1 MIILTLLGIN
11 LKTHSNKKFSTQV
24 KAWIGYDFGN
34 SAFVT
39 TVAAA
44 FFPLFYLDFWAANI
58 DKIDAASYQSFALAA
73 SNIFLLFTAPLIG
86 SFSDISNS
94 TKSLFKTFV
103 LLGVIC
109 VAMLFF
115 IKSGSWMYA
124 LIFYA
129 LANYFFS
136 ASLVLYD
143 KILVLISTPDLFS
156 KISGYGYAWGYLGGG
171 ILFLVN
177 ALMTL
182 YPSSFGLE
190 SQADAIRWSFLSV
203 SVWWGVFS
211 IPLILTFKDVKTED
225 RQLSYFKN
233 FIESFKSV
241 FNTFKEI
248 SKYKKAFIF
257 LLAFFLYIDGVHTV
271 MYLASTFA
279 KNLGLENSA
288 IIVGLLIV
296 QFVAFPATLM
306 WSKIGERSGDIF
318 VISFSIILYILII
331 LFTTRLSSAVEFYLM
346 AALVGSVQ
354 GGIQASSRGYFA
366 KLIPEEK
373 AGEFFGL
380 FNTFGKAGAFMG
392 PLLVGF
398 FLLYFQDTTM
408 ALLPIIMLFIM
419 GGLLL
424 IKAR

>member
-1 MIILTLLGIN
+1 MISKP
-11 LKTHSNKKFSTQV
+11 KTKFSHQI
-24 KAWIGYDFGN
+24 KAWIAYDFGM

-39 TVAAA
+39 TVLAA
-44 FFPLFYLDFWAANI
+44 FFPIFYLDFWAVGVER
-58 DKIDAASYQSFALAA
+58 IDATSYQSFALAA
-73 SNIFLLFTAPLIG
+73 SNIVLLFTAPLIG
-86 SFSDISNS
+86 SYSDISNT
-94 TKSLFKTFV
+94 TKPLFRSFM

-115 IKSGSWMYA
+115 IQSGSWMYA
-124 LIFYA
+124 LVFYA

-143 KILVLISTPDLFS
+143 KILVLIASPDLFS

-171 ILFLVN
+171 ILFLIN

-190 SQADAIRWSFLSV
+190 SQSDAIRWSFLSV
-203 SVWWGVFS
+203 SVWWLVFT
-211 IPLILTFKDVKTED
+211 IPLLITYKDSQNNGQEISKYQKIL
-225 RQLSYFKN
+225 Q
-233 FIESFKSV
+233 SFNRLI
-241 FNTFKEI
+241 NTFKEI

-279 KNLGLENSA
+279 KNLGLDNSS
-288 IIVGLLIV
+288 IIIGLIIV
-296 QFVAFPATLM
+296 QFVAFPATIM
-306 WSKIGERSGDIF
+306 WSHIGERSGDFF
-318 VISFSIILYILII
+318 VISFSIILYIAII
-331 LFTTRLSSAVEFYLM
+331 LFTTQLSSAIEFYLM
-346 AALVGSVQ
+346 AASVGSVQ

-366 KLIPEEK
+366 KIIPQDK

-380 FNTFGKAGAFMG
+380 FNTFGKAGAFVG

-398 FLLYFQDTTM
+398 FLLYFQDITM
-408 ALLPIIMLFIM
+408 ALLPIIMLFIF

>member
-1 MIILTLLGIN
+1 MTSKS
-11 LKTHSNKKFSTQV
+11 KTKFSRQI
-24 KAWIGYDFGN
+24 KAWIAYDFGM

-39 TVAAA
+39 TVLAA
-44 FFPLFYLDFWAANI
+44 FFPIFYLDFWAAGVER
-58 DKIDAASYQSFALAA
+58 IDATSYQSFALAA
-73 SNIFLLFTAPLIG
+73 SNIVLLFTAPLIG
-86 SFSDISNS
+86 SYSDISNT
-94 TKSLFKTFV
+94 TKSLFRSFM

-115 IKSGSWMYA
+115 IQSGSWMYA
-124 LIFYA
+124 LVFYA

-143 KILVLISTPDLFS
+143 KILVLIASPDLFS

-171 ILFLVN
+171 ILFLIN

-190 SQADAIRWSFLSV
+190 SQSDAIRWSFLSV
-203 SVWWGVFS
+203 SVWWLVFT
-211 IPLILTFKDVKTED
+211 IPLLITYKDSQIDNLDIPKYKKIH
-225 RQLSYFKN
+225 Q
-233 FIESFKSV
+233 SFNRLI
-241 FNTFKEI
+241 NTFKEI
-248 SKYKKAFIF
+248 SKYRKAFIF

-279 KNLGLENSA
+279 KNLGLDNTS
-288 IIVGLLIV
+288 IIIGLIIV
-296 QFVAFPATLM
+296 QFVAFPATIM
-306 WSKIGERSGDIF
+306 WSHIGERSGDFF
-318 VISFSIILYILII
+318 VISFSIILYIAII
-331 LFTTRLSSAVEFYLM
+331 LFTTQLSSAIEFYLM
-346 AALVGSVQ
+346 AASVGSVQ

-366 KLIPEEK
+366 KIIPQDK

-380 FNTFGKAGAFMG
+380 FNTFGKAGAFIG

-398 FLLYFQDTTM
+398 FLLYFQDITM
-408 ALLPIIMLFIM
+408 ALLPIIMLFIF

>member
-1 MIILTLLGIN
+1 MISKP
-11 LKTHSNKKFSTQV
+11 KTKFSRQI
-24 KAWIGYDFGN
+24 KAWIAYDFGM

-39 TVAAA
+39 TVLAA
-44 FFPLFYLDFWAANI
+44 FFPIFYLDFWAVGVER
-58 DKIDAASYQSFALAA
+58 IDATSYQSFALAA
-73 SNIFLLFTAPLIG
+73 SNIVLLFTAPLIG
-86 SFSDISNS
+86 SYSDISNT
-94 TKSLFKTFV
+94 TKSLFRSFM

-115 IKSGSWMYA
+115 IQSGSWMYA
-124 LIFYA
+124 LVFYA

-143 KILVLISTPDLFS
+143 KILVLIASPDLFS

-171 ILFLVN
+171 ILFLIN

-190 SQADAIRWSFLSV
+190 SQSDAIRWSFLSV
-203 SVWWGVFS
+203 SVWWLVFT
-211 IPLILTFKDVKTED
+211 IPLLITYKDSQIDSLDIPKYKKIL
-225 RQLSYFKN
+225 Q
-233 FIESFKSV
+233 SFNRLI
-241 FNTFKEI
+241 NTFKEI
-248 SKYKKAFIF
+248 SKYRKAFIF

-279 KNLGLENSA
+279 KNLGLDNSS
-288 IIVGLLIV
+288 IIIGLIIV
-296 QFVAFPATLM
+296 QFVAFPATIM
-306 WSKIGERSGDIF
+306 WSHIGERSGDFF
-318 VISFSIILYILII
+318 VISFSIILYIAII
-331 LFTTRLSSAVEFYLM
+331 LFTTQLSSATEFYLM
-346 AALVGSVQ
+346 AASVGSVQ

-366 KLIPEEK
+366 KIIPQDK

-380 FNTFGKAGAFMG
+380 FNTFGKAGAFIG

-398 FLLYFQDTTM
+398 FLLYFQDITI
-408 ALLPIIMLFIM
+408 ALLPIIMLFIF

>member
-1 MIILTLLGIN
+1 
-11 LKTHSNKKFSTQV
+11 
-24 KAWIGYDFGN
+24 
-34 SAFVT
+34 
-39 TVAAA
+39 
-44 FFPLFYLDFWAANI
+44 
-58 DKIDAASYQSFALAA
+58 
-73 SNIFLLFTAPLIG
+73 
-86 SFSDISNS
+86 
-94 TKSLFKTFV
+94 
-103 LLGVIC
+103 
-109 VAMLFF
+109 MLVF

-143 KILVLISTPDLFS
+143 KILVLIASPDLFS

-171 ILFLVN
+171 TLFLVN

-190 SQADAIRWSFLSV
+190 SQADAIRWSFLTV
-203 SVWWGVFS
+203 SVWWLTFS
-211 IPLILTFKDVKTED
+211 IPLLISFKDSNVTKETIET
-225 RQLSYFKN
+225 N
-233 FIESFKSV
+233 TFISSLR
-241 FNTFKEI
+241 NIYTTFKEI
-248 SKYKKAFIF
+248 QKYKKAFIF

-271 MYLASTFA
+271 VYLASTFA

-288 IIVGLLIV
+288 IIIGLIIV
-296 QFVAFPATLM
+296 QFVAFPATIM
-306 WSKIGERSGDIF
+306 WSHIGERSGDIF
-318 VISFSIILYILII
+318 VISFSIILYIAII
-331 LFTTRLSSAVEFYLM
+331 LFTTKLSTAVEFYLM

-366 KLIPEEK
+366 KIIPQEK

-398 FLLYFQDTTM
+398 FLLHFQDTTM
-408 ALLPIIMLFIM
+408 ALLPIVMLFIC

-424 IKAR
+424 LKAR

>member
-1 MIILTLLGIN
+1 MISKS
-11 LKTHSNKKFSTQV
+11 KTKFSRQI
-24 KAWIGYDFGN
+24 KAWIAYDFGM

-39 TVAAA
+39 TVLAA
-44 FFPLFYLDFWAANI
+44 FFPIFYLDFWAANVER
-58 DKIDAASYQSFALAA
+58 IDATSYQSFALAA

-86 SFSDISNS
+86 SYSDISNS
-94 TKSLFKTFV
+94 TKSLFRSFM

-115 IKSGSWMYA
+115 IQSGSWMYA
-124 LIFYA
+124 LVFYA

-143 KILVLISTPDLFS
+143 KILILIASPDLFS

-171 ILFLVN
+171 ILFLIN

-190 SQADAIRWSFLSV
+190 SQSDAIRWSFLSV
-203 SVWWGVFS
+203 SVWWLVFT
-211 IPLILTFKDVKTED
+211 IPLLITYKDSQINNQEISKYKKIL
-225 RQLSYFKN
+225 Q
-233 FIESFKSV
+233 SFNRLI
-241 FNTFKEI
+241 NTFKEI

-279 KNLGLENSA
+279 KNLGLDNSS
-288 IIVGLLIV
+288 IIIGLIIV
-296 QFVAFPATLM
+296 QFVAFPATIM
-306 WSKIGERSGDIF
+306 WSHIGERSGDFF
-318 VISFSIILYILII
+318 VISFSIILYIAII
-331 LFTTRLSSAVEFYLM
+331 LFTTQLSSAIEFYLM
-346 AALVGSVQ
+346 AASVGSVQ

-366 KLIPEEK
+366 KIIPQDK

-380 FNTFGKAGAFMG
+380 FNTFGKAGAFVG

-398 FLLYFQDTTM
+398 FLLYFQDITM
-408 ALLPIIMLFIM
+408 ALLPIIMLFIF

>member
-1 MIILTLLGIN
+1 MTSKP
-11 LKTHSNKKFSTQV
+11 KTKFSRQI
-24 KAWIGYDFGN
+24 KAWIAYDFGM

-39 TVAAA
+39 TVLAA
-44 FFPLFYLDFWAANI
+44 FFPIFYLDFWAAGVER
-58 DKIDAASYQSFALAA
+58 IDATSYQSFALAA
-73 SNIFLLFTAPLIG
+73 SNIVLLFTAPLIG
-86 SFSDISNS
+86 SYSDISNT
-94 TKSLFKTFV
+94 TKSLFRSFM

-115 IKSGSWMYA
+115 IQSGSWMYA
-124 LIFYA
+124 LVFYA

-143 KILVLISTPDLFS
+143 KILVLIASPDLFS

-171 ILFLVN
+171 ILFLIN

-182 YPSSFGLE
+182 YPGSFGLE
-190 SQADAIRWSFLSV
+190 SQSDAIRWSFLSV
-203 SVWWGVFS
+203 SVWWLVFT
-211 IPLILTFKDVKTED
+211 IPLLITYKDSQIENLDVPKYKKIL
-225 RQLSYFKN
+225 Q
-233 FIESFKSV
+233 SFNRLI
-241 FNTFKEI
+241 NTFKEI
-248 SKYKKAFIF
+248 SKYRKAFIF

-279 KNLGLENSA
+279 KNLGLDNSS
-288 IIVGLLIV
+288 IIIGLIIV
-296 QFVAFPATLM
+296 QFVAFPATIM
-306 WSKIGERSGDIF
+306 WSHIGERSGDFF
-318 VISFSIILYILII
+318 VISFSIILYIAII
-331 LFTTRLSSAVEFYLM
+331 LFTTQLSSATEFYLM
-346 AALVGSVQ
+346 AASVGSVQ

-366 KLIPEEK
+366 KIIPQDK

-380 FNTFGKAGAFMG
+380 FNTFGKAGAFIG

-398 FLLYFQDTTM
+398 FLLYFQDITM
-408 ALLPIIMLFIM
+408 ALLPIIMLFIF